1 MRIELKKIELGS
13 PYKIVENVNEL
24 FEEKSIFP
32 FELWNFDGKEHLENT
47 IKYLYNIPKEHYND
61 GTYDNVYIDEKYFVT
76 GSSREK
82 HFEETLEKYKKI
94 PYKKLK
100 HQIFYI
106 YFDDENIKKE
116 DLMAVKNQIEI
127 YYEYYGTIQNKAKN
141 ITYLFRFNEDAP
153 HVHVIFETE

>member
-116 DLMAVKNQIEI
+116 DLMAVAKQIEI
-127 YYEYYGTIQNKAKN
+127 YYKTIQNKAKN
-141 ITYLFRFNEDAP
+141 ISYVFHFNQDAP

>member
-1 MRIELKKIELGS
+1 MRIELEKIELGS
-13 PYKIVENVNEL
+13 SYKIVENINEL

-32 FELWNFDGKEHLENT
+32 FELWKFDDEKHLENT

-82 HFEETLEKYKKI
+82 HFEKTLEKYKKI

-116 DLMAVKNQIEI
+116 DLKTLQNQIEI
-127 YYEYYGTIQNKAKN
+127 YYKTIQNKAKN
-141 ITYLFRFNEDAP
+141 ITYVFHFNQDAP

>member
-61 GTYDNVYIDEKYFVT
+61 GTYDNVYIDEKNFVT

-116 DLMAVKNQIEI
+116 DLTAVAKQIEI
-127 YYEYYGTIQNKAKN
+127 YYKTIQNKAKN
-141 ITYLFRFNEDAP
+141 ISYVFHFNQDAP
-153 HVHVIFETE
+153 HVHVVFETK

>member
-82 HFEETLEKYKKI
+82 HFEETLEKYKKFHI
-94 PYKKLK
+94 R
-100 HQIFYI
+100 
-106 YFDDENIKKE
+106 N
-116 DLMAVKNQIEI
+116 
-127 YYEYYGTIQNKAKN
+127 
-141 ITYLFRFNEDAP
+141 
-153 HVHVIFETE
+153 

>member
-24 FEEKSIFP
+24 FKEKSIFP

-116 DLMAVKNQIEI
+116 DLTAVAKQIEI
-127 YYEYYGTIQNKAKN
+127 YYKTIQNKAKN
-141 ITYLFRFNEDAP
+141 ISYVFHFNQDAP

>member
-106 YFDDENIKKE
+106 YFDDKNIKKE
-116 DLMAVKNQIEI
+116 DLTAVAKQIEI
-127 YYEYYGTIQNKAKN
+127 YYKTIQNKAKN
-141 ITYLFRFNEDAP
+141 ISYVFHFNQDAP

>member
-13 PYKIVENVNEL
+13 PYKIVENVNEF

-116 DLMAVKNQIEI
+116 DLTAVAKQIEI
-127 YYEYYGTIQNKAKN
+127 YYKTIQNKAKN
-141 ITYLFRFNEDAP
+141 ISYVFHFNQDAP
-153 HVHVIFETE
+153 HVHVVFETK